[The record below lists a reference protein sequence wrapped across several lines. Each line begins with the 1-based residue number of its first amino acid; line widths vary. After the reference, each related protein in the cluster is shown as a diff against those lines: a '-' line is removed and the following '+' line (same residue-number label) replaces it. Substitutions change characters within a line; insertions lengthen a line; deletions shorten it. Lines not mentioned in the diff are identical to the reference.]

1 MSRKSQRPRIAGLY
15 LLTDASVGDV
25 HALVRLVTAA
35 IDGGAAIVQYRDKG
49 DDRDRRYREAEAILE
64 VCRRRDVL
72 CLINDDVRL
81 AAELGADGVHLGEH
95 DASLAMARRTL
106 GAERLIGISCYN
118 SLERARAAAA
128 AGADYVAFGAFYPS
142 ATKPGARRAQPA
154 LLTEAKR
161 ELTVPLVAIG
171 GIDASNAGALIAAG
185 ADAVAVV
192 GAVCHAADPAAAARA
207 IASQFHSG
215 TMIT

>member
-1 MSRKSQRPRIAGLY
+1 MSRKSQRRRIAGLY

-128 AGADYVAFGAFYPS
+128 AGA
-142 ATKPGARRAQPA
+142 
-154 LLTEAKR
+154 
-161 ELTVPLVAIG
+161 
-171 GIDASNAGALIAAG
+171 
-185 ADAVAVV
+185 
-192 GAVCHAADPAAAARA
+192 
-207 IASQFHSG
+207 
-215 TMIT
+215 